1 MTGAGARRLRDWVL
15 SRRMTFTT
23 EAQLQEVLGSRLY
36 AEALLANPI
45 TNYGAEVRLDAHNRI
60 DFLVEL
66 NETTKVGIEVKIGGS
81 VAALTRQLER
91 YAAFDDVDELLVI
104 TTKAQHHHIPTT
116 IGGKPVVLCSLI
128 GDAL

>member
-1 MTGAGARRLRDWVL
+1 MRDWVL
-15 SRRMTFTT
+15 ARRMTFTT
-23 EAQLQEVLGSRLY
+23 EAQLQEVLAERLY
-36 AEALLANPI
+36 AEAMLANPV
-45 TNYGAEVRLDAHNRI
+45 TGFGREVPLDGHNRI

-66 NETTKVGIEVKIGGS
+66 NEKTAVGVEVKIGGS

-91 YAAFDDVDELLVI
+91 YAAFPVIDELLVI
-104 TTKAQHHHIPTT
+104 TTKAQHHHIPHE